1 MAASPLLFD
10 LDGTLW
16 DSYPCYAAA
25 LEAGGFLCRSKA
37 LERLRSG
44 GNVVGMARELR
55 VKDSNFAKLCVR
67 EMRYLKLYE
76 GVSDGL
82 KMLEARGKRM
92 GIVTNLPRWLVQPIL
107 RKLNFE
113 RRFDVSIYAAGKPK
127 PTGLLKAAQYFRV
140 NIGEIYY
147 VGDMPYDA
155 EAACHAGL
163 RFAWA
168 SYGYS
173 SQQPAGTT
181 LVINS
186 FVELTNL

>member
-25 LEAGGFLCRSKA
+25 FEAGGFLSRSQS

-44 GNVVGMARELR
+44 ENVVAIARELR
-55 VKDSNFAKLCVR
+55 LRDSNFAKLCVR

-82 KMLEARGKRM
+82 KMLEARSKRM
-92 GIVTNLPRWLVQPIL
+92 GIVTNLPKWLVQPIL
-107 RKLNFE
+107 RKLNLERCFE
-113 RRFDVSIYAAGKPK
+113 VSIYAARKPA

-140 NIGEIYY
+140 DIGEIYY
-147 VGDMPYDA
+147 VGDMPNDS
-155 EAACHAGL
+155 EAACRAGL

-173 SQQPAGTT
+173 SQQPAGAT